1 MAGYLLGEMSEEERA
16 RFEEEFAG
24 DRDLI
29 EELVDVENDLVD
41 SYATGRL
48 TEAERRAFE
57 SDYLATPMRRARAEL
72 AKSLINRL
80 SSLTPAVSIP
90 GGQEWDG
97 ELFTHH
103 GNAASWRSYIPTMR
117 IAALV
122 MLGLGLAGGLGIL
135 VWSDQRL
142 RHELAKVQAEHVN
155 LRRDETALRQE
166 VARLTR
172 QAQETA
178 AGDTQGA
185 AIPRASAAEVAL
197 LTLSSGL
204 VRSGD
209 REDKLMILRGMTRV
223 RLQLKLGQRPYETYD
238 ASLETAEGIRIWQ
251 KRSLRSERTPEHGR
265 VVLVEL
271 PASTLH
277 NGDYILKLGG
287 ITATGQ
293 EAAVDA
299 YAFRAVRQ

>member
-1 MAGYLLGEMSEEERA
+1 MAGYLLGEMSGEERA

-24 DRDLI
+24 DRDLF

-48 TEAERRAFE
+48 TDAERRAFE
-57 SDYLATPMRRARAEL
+57 SHYLATPARRARAEL
-72 AKSLINRL
+72 ATSLIGHL
-80 SSLTPAVSIP
+80 SSLKPAVPMP
-90 GGQEWDG
+90 GGQESDG
-97 ELFTHH
+97 ELSTSR
-103 GNAASWRSYIPTMR
+103 GNAASWRSYIPAMR

-142 RHELAKVQAEHVN
+142 RHELAKVQAEN
-155 LRRDETALRQE
+155 ADLRRDENALRQD

-172 QAQETA
+172 QVQETA

-197 LTLSSGL
+197 LALSSGL

-209 REDKLMILRGMTRV
+209 RENRLVILPGTTLV
-223 RLQLKLGQRPYETYD
+223 RLQLELGQRPYETYA
-238 ASLETAEGIRIWQ
+238 ASLETAEGVRIWQ
-251 KRSLRSERTPEHGR
+251 KKSLRSERTPEHGR

-271 PASTLH
+271 PASTLP

-287 ITATGQ
+287 IMANGQ
-293 EAAVDA
+293 EAVVDA